1 VWYGELLG
9 NQARFANHPGGL
21 GGSPGCLGDFAGDPN
36 VVNHTGSCFQAT
48 IVTEDRNH
56 PTTEDLSRRVAAFET
71 RLNHDAC
78 AVADRLWVKDH
89 LDPDEEK
96 LRFSK

>member
-1 VWYGELLG
+1 MAQLIVVWDGASYHRACVVREAAEALQIDLVPL
-9 NQARFANHPGGL
+9 PGYIHAGR
-21 GGSPGCLGDFAGDPN
+21 GSRLRED
-36 VVNHTGSCFQAT
+36 
-48 IVTEDRNH
+48 VTYHHCH
-56 PTTEDLSRRVAAFET
+56 PTAEDLSRRVAAFED
-71 RLNHDAC
+71 RLNQDPC